1 MLSKAS
7 KLKEVNTEFKSKLND
22 TILREIV
29 NQIPEDW
36 LIWEDGMISPEE
48 IKEVYFQFLSIRLAH
63 ADVFLKQAQ
72 DARTTLI

>member
-1 MLSKAS
+1 MLTTDS
-7 KLKEVNTEFKSKLND
+7 LTFEQELNCY
-22 TILREIV
+22 TILKEIV

-36 LIWEDGMISPEE
+36 LLWEEGAITPNE
-48 IKEVYFQFLSIRLAH
+48 IREVYFQFLTIRLAH